1 MNIKQVSQE
10 TQISKDTLRYW
21 EKVGLITDVSRNSSG
36 YRDYT
41 EQQLQQIEYVKCMR
55 AARISIEALLE
66 YTKLSQQGSET
77 LAIRKQ
83 ILIAQ
88 RKQIVAQLE
97 HFQTMLEL
105 LDKKIEKITG

>member
-1 MNIKQVSQE
+1 MNIQAVSKL

-41 EQQLQQIEYVKCMR
+41 KQQLQQIEYVKCMR
-55 AARISIEALLE
+55 AAGISIEALLE
-66 YTKLSQQGSET
+66 YTKLSQQGTKT
-77 LAIRKQ
+77 LAVRKQ
-83 ILIAQ
+83 ILISQ

-97 HFQTMLEL
+97 HFQAMLEL
-105 LDKKIEKITG
+105 LDKKIEKIIG